1 MFDMIRM
8 RILHGNPAVPN
19 LRKATIRDPYVSF
32 PAIDAARCGG
42 CGFTCASVCPTGAIS
57 VNPFSIDLGA
67 CILCGDC
74 AEYCGK
80 DAIRFENRVRTYA
93 TDRESLVVRGG
104 TSYDAYAA
112 NAVKRNAVRRII
124 GKRSLRLRQVSAGGC
139 NGCELELGACTNVN
153 FDMGRFGI
161 EWVASPRHADGI
173 VVSGPVTANMEKAL
187 YDTYESVPEPKVVVA
202 CGACAVHGGLFAKS
216 PEITRRF
223 FEDHVPNLYVPGCP
237 PHPLTIANGLYDLLH
252 L

>member
-8 RILHGNPAVPN
+8 RVLHGNPAVPD
-19 LRKATIRDPYVSF
+19 LRKASVSDPFISY
-32 PAIDAARCGG
+32 PAIDASHCKD
-42 CGFTCASVCPTGAIS
+42 CPETCASICPTTAIGL
-57 VNPFSIDLGA
+57 NPLRIDLGM

-74 AEYCGK
+74 AEYCGNQ
-80 DAIRFENRVRTYA
+80 AISFESRVRTYS
-93 TDRESLVVRGG
+93 TERESLVVRAN
-104 TSYDAYAA
+104 TTYESYIGRAMKLAGA
-112 NAVKRNAVRRII
+112 RNIL

-173 VVSGPVTANMEKAL
+173 VITGPISSNMEKAL
-187 YDTYESVPEPKVVVA
+187 FDTYEAVPNPKIVVA
-202 CGACAVHGGLFAKS
+202 CGTCATGGGLFAAS
-216 PEITRRF
+216 PEISRRF
-223 FEDHVPNLYVPGCP
+223 FAEHKPDLFIPGCP
-237 PHPLTIANGLYDLLH
+237 PHPLTVINGLYDLLH